1 MRILGIDPGYDIVGW
16 SVINDDLT
24 VVEYGVIKTDPGSE
38 FEDRLLHIHR
48 GLDEIIEMHKPECA
62 SIEKLYFQKNVKTA
76 MSVAN
81 AIGVIMLTL
90 KLRNIS
96 FCEYTPTQVK
106 QAVTGFGKASKEQ
119 MQLMMSRILGLKKIS
134 GPDDAADALAIAV
147 CHSLGSVRNR
157 KIRK

>member
-1 MRILGIDPGYDIVGW
+1 
-16 SVINDDLT
+16 
-24 VVEYGVIKTDPGSE
+24 
-38 FEDRLLHIHR
+38 
-48 GLDEIIEMHKPECA
+48 
-62 SIEKLYFQKNVKTA
+62 